1 MGQKP
6 PTKNLEYPHKIMW
19 DEIWDILEY
28 ISIYISYKLKDTY
41 MASRCFIFYMGILE
55 CINYMASIVYL
66 TINDESKYGGPA
78 KSCTNTRMVETPKSG
93 MNMDKSHPSTSAGFR
108 WPIHRMASWMKVYKS
123 RFVAPVISRDIPR
136 FFFIISLVGG

>member
-1 MGQKP
+1 
-6 PTKNLEYPHKIMW
+6 
-19 DEIWDILEY
+19 
-28 ISIYISYKLKDTY
+28 

-93 MNMDKSHPSTSAGFR
+93 INMDKSHPSTSAGFR